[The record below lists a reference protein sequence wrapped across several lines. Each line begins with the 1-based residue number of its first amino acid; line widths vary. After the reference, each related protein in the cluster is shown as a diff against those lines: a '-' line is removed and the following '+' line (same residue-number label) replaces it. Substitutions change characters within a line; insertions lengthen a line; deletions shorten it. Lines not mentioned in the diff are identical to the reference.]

1 MSARRPVTP
10 VSPVRAGGAKPR
22 AQRNDGGRPASS
34 RPAGREARSAR
45 TPSAAPERPRS
56 SWPRVLTMRSAAL
69 AIVVMLAFVMLF
81 PTVRAYFSQT
91 AHLQA
96 LRDQVAT
103 ATERNEELEYQRS
116 RFADDAYVASQARE
130 RLAFVYPGE
139 TAYRVLD
146 PETVEA
152 AVNPGTGKPENDGP
166 VDVGFADTP
175 WYSTI
180 WNSLEVAGDVAV
192 DSEDQPGAP

>member
-10 VSPVRAGGAKPR
+10 ASPVRAAGAKPR
-22 AQRNDGGRPASS
+22 AHRTDGGRPASS
-34 RPAGREARSAR
+34 RPAGRETRSAR
-45 TPSAAPERPRS
+45 SPATPPERPRS

-81 PTVRAYFSQT
+81 PTVRAYFSQA
-91 AHLQA
+91 AHLEA
-96 LRDQVAT
+96 LRDEVT
-103 ATERNEELEYQRS
+103 AAKERTAELEYQR
-116 RFADDAYVASQARE
+116 RRWADDTFVASQARE

-146 PETVEA
+146 PETVDA
-152 AVNPGTGKPENDGP
+152 AVNPDTGKPESEGA

-175 WYSTI
+175 WYTTI
-180 WNSLEVAGDVAV
+180 WHSFEVAGDVVVEPEGSA
-192 DSEDQPGAP
+192 GAP